1 MVPTGSV
8 RGERAQEAL
17 LNRDAEG
24 ATDRNFALVEQG
36 LEGVLGIE
44 KTAAIVVRAA
54 GGEPSDSR
62 HHKGE

>member
-1 MVPTGSV
+1 MNKSPAPAARESLVVERAVTMVPTGSV

-36 LEGVLGIE
+36 LV
-44 KTAAIVVRAA
+44 
-54 GGEPSDSR
+54 
-62 HHKGE
+62 